1 MKKVRVDRGDGR
13 PAVLAPDFRRRR
25 MLQGM
30 LGAGALALAV
40 RDAAAQPRGLG
51 LAAEADAVPQGSG
64 TGLVRATK
72 QALVMGNS
80 RYKLAPLKN
89 PVNDA
94 NGMAEALK
102 GAGFGVTVALELN
115 QSAMQ
120 DAIQAYTDSLART
133 KSIGLFYFAGHG
145 AQLAWRNYLIPVDA
159 EIGDIHELRERGV
172 DVNSLIE
179 GIRKAGNPMNM
190 IILDAC
196 RDNPFGSVRRL
207 DQKGLSQLDAPPGTL
222 LAYATAPGNTAID
235 GEGAHGLYT
244 EHLLKEVRV
253 PEAKVEDVF
262 KRVRLGVR
270 RRSNGLQ
277 IPWESTSLEEDF
289 YFVPPRALS
298 ARADEEA
305 ERERKQE
312 MALLEKRRAEEEAE
326 RKRKQEQAVREA
338 RLAAE
343 EAERKRK
350 QELALLEQ
358 QRIAEEAE
366 RKTKQALA
374 LKEAQRVAEEAER
387 KRREEQ
393 ALREARLA
401 EEEAARKYQQELA
414 LREKQRAEAE
424 AERKRKEE
432 QALREARLAEE
443 EAARKFKQELA
454 LREKQLAREEAERR
468 RKQQSVSVA
477 KPDAAELER
486 LFDEELA
493 IWEKIKESKAPGP
506 LEDYLRRYPS
516 GRFSE
521 LAQLRLDQVLAQLG
535 EKKIE
540 IVSAPGNPYSKGT
553 VAANTAY
560 KVGDRYVYRQFD
572 LLTKLE
578 LKPFTRTVTEITET
592 EVRYGQE
599 RRYVT
604 DLLGNQLRFPNGA
617 VWSPNQI
624 VPTEFAVGKRWNTRF
639 RVITPKGED
648 TTATLDVRIAD
659 RESVT
664 VPAGTF
670 NAFRIEARGWLTG
683 SVGTGLINNAWNWK
697 TWYAPDRVRQP
708 VAFEWF
714 NKSRGSYTT
723 RADRSELV
731 EFKQS

>member
-1 MKKVRVDRGDGR
+1 MMHWS
-13 PAVLAPDFRRRR
+13 RRLILR
-25 MLQGM
+25 
-30 LGAGALALAV
+30 AALAGGSVTLLRWANV
-40 RDAAAQPRGLG
+40 FAQGG
-51 LAAEADAVPQGSG
+51 GA
-64 TGLVRATK
+64 GLVRATK
-72 QALVMGNS
+72 HALVMGNS
-80 RYKLAPLKN
+80 RYKQAPLKN

-94 NGMAEALK
+94 TGMAEALK
-102 GAGFGVTVALELN
+102 GAGFAVTVALESN
-115 QSAMQ
+115 QSAMRE
-120 DAIQAYTDSLART
+120 AIRAYTDGLAKT
-133 KSIGLFYFAGHG
+133 KAVGLFYFAGHG
-145 AQLAWRNYLIPVDA
+145 AQLAWRNYLIPVDT
-159 EIGDIHELRERGV
+159 EIGDVQELRERGV

-179 GIRKAGNPMNM
+179 GIRAAGNPMNM

-262 KRVRLGVR
+262 KRVRLAVR

-298 ARADEEA
+298 ALATEEA

-312 MALLEKRRAEEEAE
+312 LAQLEKRRAEEEAE

-366 RKTKQALA
+366 RKRKQDLA
-374 LKEAQRVAEEAER
+374 LKEAQRVAEEVERRRQEERALREAKLAEEEAARKYKQELALQEKRRAEEEAER
-387 KRREEQ
+387 KRKEEL

-401 EEEAARKYQQELA
+401 EEEATRKY
-414 LREKQRAEAE
+414 
-424 AERKRKEE
+424 
-432 QALREARLAEE
+432 
-443 EAARKFKQELA
+443 KQELA
-454 LREKQLAREEAERR
+454 LQEKRR
-468 RKQQSVSVA
+468 VQEPAPGR
-477 KPDAAELER
+477 KPDAELENR
-486 LFDEELA
+486 LFEEELA
-493 IWEKIKESKAPGP
+493 IWEKIKESKEPGP
-506 LEDYLRRYPS
+506 LVNYLQRYPS

-521 LAQLRLDQVLAQLG
+521 LAQLRLDQVLALQG

-540 IVSAPGNPYSKGT
+540 IVSAAGNPYTKGT
-553 VAANTAY
+553 LAANTAY
-560 KVGDRYVYRQFD
+560 KVGDRYVYRVFD

-578 LKPFTRTVTEITET
+578 MKPFTRTVTEITES
-592 EVRYGQE
+592 EVRFDQE

-604 DLLGNQLRFPNGA
+604 DLLGNQLRFSSGA
-617 VWSPNQI
+617 VWSPNQT
-624 VPTEFAVGKRWNTRF
+624 VPTEFAVGRRWNTRF
-639 RVITPKGED
+639 RMVSAKDEVTMADLE
-648 TTATLDVRIAD
+648 LRIAD
-659 RESVT
+659 RESIT

-670 NAFRIEARGWLTG
+670 NAFRIEARGWNTG
-683 SVGTGLINNAWNWK
+683 SVGTGMINTAWNWK
-697 TWYAPDRVRQP
+697 TWYAPDQVRQP
-708 VAFEWF
+708 IAFEWF
-714 NKSRGSYTT
+714 NRAGGSRIV
-723 RADRSELV
+723 RADRTELT
-731 EFKQS
+731 EYRQK